1 MGLESSTS
9 FPRLTACY
17 FILQASRGIQ
27 TIKNNI
33 SALITGS
40 VIEMSL
46 TFLSSP
52 LYIIRTEQELSY
64 FLLALLWRLLKI

>member
-1 MGLESSTS
+1 MFLFLSMPKNGPYYLYLSFCMGLESSTS

-33 SALITGS
+33 SALIIGS

-52 LYIIRTEQELSY
+52 L
-64 FLLALLWRLLKI
+64 